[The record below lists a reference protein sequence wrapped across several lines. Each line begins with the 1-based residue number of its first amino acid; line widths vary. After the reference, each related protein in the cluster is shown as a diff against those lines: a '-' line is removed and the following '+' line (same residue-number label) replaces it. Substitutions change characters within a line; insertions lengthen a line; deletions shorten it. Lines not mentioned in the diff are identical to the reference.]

1 MLAIVVYLQL
11 IPIPRE
17 MMQSFSSV
25 PSWQFNLM
33 SHLIDLGTQCS
44 PLSHT
49 NMEALKQLIISNPGG
64 ISREQNNC
72 IVGNTDFPWILRTCR
87 QKEGKKYSFLFCKK
101 KNNDWFITRACTIAA
116 DHWIR
121 RGPVTKPAAITGYRS
136 VT

>member
-1 MLAIVVYLQL
+1 
-11 IPIPRE
+11 
-17 MMQSFSSV
+17 
-25 PSWQFNLM
+25 M

-87 QKEGKKYSFLFCKK
+87 QKEGKKYFFFFCKK
-101 KNNDWFITRACTIAA
+101 KKIMIDLLPGHVLLPQIIESVEDPLQNLPPLLGTGAL
-116 DHWIR
+116 HSLVL
-121 RGPVTKPAAITGYRS
+121 VTFAPPHITGHL
-136 VT
+136 VHPVHIPQPP